1 MRVGNR
7 LLLATAL
14 VTLVGG
20 SGGLAAEGAL
30 RPECLSFV
38 LRELQPGQRF
48 QDVRKRLG
56 AKWDSIR
63 TAPSDQGTEASVTYL
78 NSPQSTTVVF
88 DRNPTNESTAKVI
101 AVQHCTATPA
111 DTATSPLS
119 GLEARWGAPIAG
131 REFLPENLR
140 DGSAVWQNANCGL
153 ELVAYRRPPEWWE
166 QTDQALCVELHAL
179 RATPKV
185 ASTIDVAA
193 PTASDVPA
201 ADAPVVVTTLPES
214 SEQSA
219 AETNSDAPMVP
230 PRPTAT
236 PARLVVR
243 VSPVYPETGRR
254 SNAPARVV
262 VEVTVTTQGATEKAS
277 IIESTAPDEGF
288 EQSALAAIE
297 KWRYEPA
304 TQNGQPV
311 EQRIR
316 IVINFR

>member
-1 MRVGNR
+1 MSSFTR
-7 LLLATAL
+7 
-14 VTLVGG
+14 
-20 SGGLAAEGAL
+20 EE
-30 RPECLSFV
+30 RPE
-38 LRELQPGQRF
+38 GKH
-48 QDVRKRLG
+48 DD
-56 AKWDSIR
+56 A
-63 TAPSDQGTEASVTYL
+63 
-78 NSPQSTTVVF
+78 
-88 DRNPTNESTAKVI
+88 
-101 AVQHCTATPA
+101 
-111 DTATSPLS
+111 
-119 GLEARWGAPIAG
+119 
-131 REFLPENLR
+131 
-140 DGSAVWQNANCGL
+140 
-153 ELVAYRRPPEWWE
+153 
-166 QTDQALCVELHAL
+166 
-179 RATPKV
+179 
-185 ASTIDVAA
+185 AA
-193 PTASDVPA
+193 PASGCSWRRCA
-201 ADAPVVVTTLPES
+201 AATTLPES